1 MKASISIFVV
11 ASVVILGVDSVMAQG
26 GPKAAAAASIELTPE
41 ELADRIPLVEAQI
54 GDREERALELT
65 NDIIELD
72 DRIEGRIDRVLK
84 LLKGMKDSNDSGTR
98 VVRMKQEAMD
108 GLSAT
113 IDYYDSKRR
122 DLKMEAYERD
132 PKIEREDL
140 FKSIATYDGRIEKR
154 ISQILD
160 LAQTFMQ
167 HKDLPKYTYARSGGR
182 WGGRTRHRNPAYQQN
197 RSQTIQTG
205 QTQRDLIEALQQTAT
220 DMDRRNRD
228 IQERM
233 KKPMT
238 DQYRALLQE
247 ELDGNEQLMAQR
259 EEQIGMLLEGPSG
272 GGKAVST
279 RSAMTTEGM
288 IDDLVA
294 DIQDDFDDLFAD
306 IYELNQEK
314 MNLKYLRERLEV
326 GKKAL
331 GEE

>member
-1 MKASISIFVV
+1 V

-26 GPKAAAAASIELTPE
+26 GPKAAAAAAIELTPE

-84 LLKGMKDSNDSGTR
+84 LLKGMKDSTDSGTR
-98 VVRMKQEAMD
+98 VVRMKQDAMD

-113 IDYYDSKRR
+113 IGYYDSKRR

-140 FKSIATYDGRIEKR
+140 FKSIATYDERVEKR
-154 ISQILD
+154 ISQILN
-160 LAQTFMQ
+160 LAQTFTE
-167 HKDLPKYTYARSGGR
+167 HKDLPKYSYSRSGGR

-197 RSQTIQTG
+197 RSQSIQTE
-205 QTQRDLIEALQQTAT
+205 QTKKELIEALQQSVT
-220 DMDRRNRD
+220 DIDRRNRD
-228 IQERM
+228 IHERM

-259 EEQIGMLLEGPSG
+259 EEQIGMMLEGPSG

-294 DIQDDFDDLFAD
+294 DIQDDFDDLFSD

-314 MNLKYLRERLEV
+314 TNLKYLRERLEV
-326 GKKAL
+326 GKGAL
-331 GEE
+331 VEGEK